1 MRINWKARFKNKIWL
16 ASFIAFIVGTV
27 FQFLAMFDVHPAISE
42 NYILEIADKVLSL
55 LGLIGILV
63 DPTTEGLSDS
73 DRAMTYYT
81 EDDVRLK
88 EDK

>member
-1 MRINWKARFKNKIWL
+1 MINWKARFKNKVWL

-27 FQFLAMFDVHPAISE
+27 FSFLAMFDVHPAISE
-42 NYILEIADKVLSL
+42 NYILEIADKVLTL

-63 DPTTEGLSDS
+63 VPTTEGFNDS
-73 DRAMTYYT
+73 ERAMTYYT